1 MLRRFR
7 WRKCSTRLIAEAD
20 GPVGRSALSQHGTQ
34 ESYGRLSRAQDD
46 DRFWVEFGGPTADSD
61 KGNDPVHEDHRP
73 LITAVVPTYNVAEYV
88 PAFLESLDAQTSD
101 LRAVEFIIV
110 IDGSPDESL
119 QLFTEWTTRNDH
131 NVRVI
136 EQANQGLSGARNTG
150 LDAATGEWITF
161 PDPDDELDPTY
172 FEEVEKFL
180 RLHGGAD
187 ASTPV
192 NLAAAHQ
199 LRLMPSG
206 EVLDNHP
213 QRTRFKL
220 GSRIVDMM
228 TEPIIQL
235 SVNSSFIRVDLLRE
249 TGIVFDERVRPT
261 FEDGHLTARYLLQ
274 TGSHHLGL
282 MASAKYWYRLRGD
295 GSSLVEGGFRKREKY
310 TDQVEFGYLDLLRR
324 GAQQYGKPP
333 RWLENT
339 VLYDLHWYFKGEQSV
354 HSTTAG
360 APREVLG
367 RFHELVEEIL
377 SILSK
382 EAIHSFDLTGMEY
395 AVRHALLHG
404 YESEPLRHEWV
415 KLSDVDEA
423 RQQVKL
429 SYWFTGAVPR
439 ERFTVDGV
447 ITEPA
452 HETVRDYTFFD
463 RVLMRERH
471 VWVPRGRRIEA
482 WLDDEKKVFTRW
494 NQNGHPDAVTP
505 ALLDP
510 AIVAIRRRVSGRFTP
525 TDELLQHA
533 RARARKALRTA
544 RAKWKRRNLEDEAL
558 EWLLRSP
565 KTRRQFENAWVF
577 MDRDTDANDNAEH
590 LYRWVRANRPEVNAW
605 FVLRKESPDWSRLEQ
620 EGFRLVEPGTMKWK
634 MLLLHADHF
643 ASSHADHYVTDPLE
657 RRRYGRHSF
666 KFTFLQHGVINY
678 DMSRWLSWK
687 AFDRFVTTT
696 EAEFEAIAGHGPY
709 SFSSHEVVLTG
720 LPRHDALQRKRES
733 TPDRDLI
740 VVMPTWRQWLL
751 GDRVGTSND
760 RQKIADF
767 SGTEYA
773 QKYGELLASAELAE
787 IARSA
792 GKQIVFMPHPNIR
805 PYLSDFDLPA
815 HVRLFSFADE
825 DVQQVIA
832 RAAAFVTDYSS
843 LGFEAAFVD
852 APLTYFHFDSDRFF
866 DGTHVGRR
874 GYFDYER
881 DGFGPVASNVVEVV
895 DSIRRIA
902 ANGWES
908 PDEYRTRTAETFHT
922 RDGRSS
928 ERVFEAMR
936 ALHVEEARR
945 EPALRGA
952 VAGSGDGTAVRKTT
966 PPEDGQL

>member
-1 MLRRFR
+1 MPANR
-7 WRKCSTRLIAEAD
+7 
-20 GPVGRSALSQHGTQ
+20 
-34 ESYGRLSRAQDD
+34 
-46 DRFWVEFGGPTADSD
+46 
-61 KGNDPVHEDHRP
+61 RP

-88 PAFLESLDAQTSD
+88 PAFLQSVDAQTSD
-101 LRAVEFIIV
+101 LTAVEFIVV
-110 IDGSPDESL
+110 IDGSPDNSL
-119 QLFTEWTTRNDH
+119 ELFSDWAASNRY

-150 LDAATGEWITF
+150 LEAATGEWITF

-180 RLHGGAD
+180 LLHGAPD
-187 ASTPV
+187 APSPI

-206 EVLDNHP
+206 EVVDNHP

-220 GSRIVDMM
+220 GSRIVDMLV
-228 TEPIIQL
+228 EPIIQL

-249 TGIVFDERVRPT
+249 TGIVFDKRVRPT

-274 TGSHHLGL
+274 TDSHHIGL
-282 MASAKYWYRLRGD
+282 MASAKYRYRLRGD
-295 GSSLVEGGFRKREKY
+295 GSSLVEGGFLKREKY
-310 TDQVEFGYLDLLRR
+310 TDQVEFGYLDLLQR
-324 GAQQYGKPP
+324 GAEQHGTPP

-367 RFHELVEEIL
+367 RFHELVEQIL
-377 SILSK
+377 GLLSK
-382 EAIHSFDLTGMEY
+382 DAIRSFDLTGMEF

-404 YESEPLRHEWV
+404 YEKQPLRHEWI

-429 SYWFTGAVPR
+429 SYWFTGDLPD
-439 ERFTVDGV
+439 ERFAVDGV
-447 ITEPA
+447 VSEPL

-463 RVLMRERH
+463 RLLMRERH
-471 VWVPRGRRIEA
+471 VWLPRGRRIEA
-482 WLDDEKKVFTRW
+482 WLDNDKKVFTRW
-494 NQNGHPDAVTP
+494 NQSGHADALTP

-510 AIVAIRRRVSGRFTP
+510 TIVSIRRRVNGRFNP
-525 TDELLQHA
+525 SDELVQHL
-533 RARARKALRTA
+533 RARAGKAIRNA
-544 RAKWKRRNLEDEAL
+544 RSKWKRRSIEDEAL

-565 KTRRQFENAWVF
+565 KTRREFANAWVF

-605 FVLRKESPDWSRLEQ
+605 FVLRKDSPDWSRLDR
-620 EGFRLVEPGTMKWK
+620 EGFRLVEPGTMRWK

-696 EAEFEAIAGHGPY
+696 KPEFDAIAGHGPY

-733 TPDRDLI
+733 TVERDLI

-751 GDRVGTSND
+751 GDRIGTSNA
-760 RQKIADF
+760 REKIADF
-767 SGTEYA
+767 GSTEYA
-773 QKYGELLASAELAE
+773 RKYSELLSSPELAELA
-787 IARSA
+787 RGG
-792 GKQIVFMPHPNIR
+792 GKQIAFMPHPNIR

-825 DVQQVIA
+825 DVQQIIA

-852 APLTYFHFDSDRFF
+852 APLTYFHFDSERFF

-881 DGFGPVASNVVEVV
+881 DGFGPVVSKVAEVIG
-895 DSIRRIA
+895 SIERIA

-908 PDEYRTRTAETFHT
+908 PDEYRARTAATFHT

-928 ERVFEAMR
+928 ERVFDAMR
-936 ALHVEEARR
+936 GLHIEEPRK
-945 EPALRGA
+945 EPALRVA
-952 VAGSGDGTAVRKTT
+952 VAGSGDGTAALKSS
-966 PPEDGQL
+966 PPADGAL